1 MPSSDADLIANPLV
15 KPPQIILQVTAVS
28 TAIQAQKVADQIQKE
43 VPKDMATI
51 RVDPSGAG
59 LFRVQVL
66 PKTDLR
72 VEREIHD
79 KLVALGWS
87 PQRLIAR

>member
-1 MPSSDADLIANPLV
+1 
-15 KPPQIILQVTAVS
+15 
-28 TAIQAQKVADQIQKE
+28 
-43 VPKDMATI
+43 MATI